1 MITHVVLLARD
12 LDVRVVRLEE
22 RGGAAPALAV
32 RARVL
37 ATVVVATNR
46 TRSGQRQSTKRR
58 GDDSRRD

>member
-1 MITHVVLLARD
+1 MITVTHVVLLARD

-37 ATVVVATNR
+37 AAVVVAINTI
-46 TRSGQRQSTKRR
+46 RSG
-58 GDDSRRD
+58 